1 MLDAFGR
8 LGDHLAREGV
18 VADVHLIGGAV
29 MVTEYSARDSTADV
43 DAIDYTP
50 HGAVERAA
58 AQVANEMGL
67 PRSWLNQQASTFA
80 PHDADWRRSSVFD
93 HTNLRLFVIAPAQL
107 LAMKIRA
114 GRPTDADDIAT
125 LCEILGVRS
134 VAEVKTITRAA
145 FPDEDIPTRGLELA
159 ADILGQ

>member
-1 MLDAFGR
+1 M
-8 LGDHLAREGV
+8 
-18 VADVHLIGGAV
+18 
-29 MVTEYSARDSTADV
+29 
-43 DAIDYTP
+43 
-50 HGAVERAA
+50 
-58 AQVANEMGL
+58 
-67 PRSWLNQQASTFA
+67 
-80 PHDADWRRSSVFD
+80 FD

-107 LAMKIRA
+107 LAMKVRA